1 MKTRTPSFPLGAL
14 LALTGIFFLN
24 FIGRV
29 VLAPLLPTMEADLG
43 IDHTQAGALF
53 LWVTSGYCAGLL
65 GSGLVSS
72 RLNHRRTV
80 LLSGFLVA
88 GMLLAVSAARG
99 LTEICL
105 GLLVLGI
112 ASGLYLPSGIAVLTS
127 LVEPSLR
134 GRAVSV
140 HELAPNL
147 GFVAAPLVA
156 EALLRWFSWQAAPAV
171 LGVGSLAAAAIFW
184 RWGQGGDALG
194 EVPRL
199 GTLRVLAA
207 EPSFWTMMVFF
218 SLAIGASLGVYAI
231 LPLYLVAERGL
242 EREWVNTLVAFSRLL
257 GLFASI
263 GAGWAADRLGP
274 RRALRGVFFA
284 TGFATLLLGLLPGF
298 WVLAPVLL
306 QPLAAV
312 CFFPP
317 GFAALSRIGP
327 VRTRNVA
334 VSLTVPVAFLL
345 GGGAVPTAI
354 AWCGDHGS
362 FAVGIGIFGG
372 LCFAA
377 PALVRTLRFPDE
389 ADAGTTNPDGTPA
402 QDPLEQGSTPL

>member
-1 MKTRTPSFPLGAL
+1 MGAL

-29 VLAPLLPTMEADLG
+29 VLAPLLPTMETDLG
-43 IDHTQAGALF
+43 IGHTQAGSLF

-65 GSGLVSS
+65 TSGLVSV
-72 RLNHRRTV
+72 RLRHRRTV
-80 LLSGFLVA
+80 LLSGFLVG
-88 GMLLAVSAARG
+88 GMLLAVSIARG
-99 LTEICL
+99 LTEIRL
-105 GLLVLGI
+105 GLLVLGV

-127 LVEPSLR
+127 LAAPAVR
-134 GRAVSV
+134 GRAIAV

-147 GFVAAPLVA
+147 GFVAAPVVA
-156 EALLRWFSWQAAPAV
+156 EVLLRWFSWQAAPAV
-171 LGVGSLAAAAIFW
+171 LGVGSLLAAAIFW
-184 RWGQGGDALG
+184 RWGRGGDSPG

-218 SLAIGASLGVYAI
+218 SLAIGASLGIYAI

-257 GLFASI
+257 GLFASF

-274 RRALRGVFFA
+274 RHALRGVFLA
-284 TGFATLLLGLLPGF
+284 TGLATVLLGFLPGG

-306 QPLAAV
+306 QPIAAV

-327 VRTRNVA
+327 ATTRNVA
-334 VSLTVPVAFLL
+334 VSLTVPIAFLL
-345 GGGAVPTAI
+345 GGGAVPAAV

-362 FAVGIGIFGG
+362 FATGIALFGG
-372 LCFAA
+372 LCLAA
-377 PALVRTLRFPDE
+377 PALVRILRFPDE
-389 ADAGTTNPDGTPA
+389 AQAGSAAAEAAPSRNAVG
-402 QDPLEQGSTPL
+402 QGPPPP